1 MIKCK
6 NCGTENIDTARFC
19 INCGHNT
26 GEAHKITPSYIFN
39 SRYHVEKSI
48 KESEFGGVYLC
59 RDSLQN
65 TEAVVKAGFLT
76 GMGFDKAEQIRN
88 RFKNETRVL
97 LHLSQTSIPKILEFF
112 CEKDI
117 IGLSMQYIRGQD
129 LHSIMKERDNTPL
142 PQGQVL
148 KWLVQLLE
156 LLDYLHSHSPSVVF
170 KDLKPSHIMVSTGD
184 RIYAVDFGISGIFMP
199 HDRLIIERSEG
210 FAAPEVYKGLIN
222 HLSDIY
228 SLGAITHYLL
238 TGIDP
243 SAPGVPP
250 FSFESIRQSS
260 PYVTESL
267 DNLIISMLRMK
278 MEDRPQSVKQII
290 TMLQSVFS
298 ASGKS
303 RGLFSRGMA
312 QYNKGDFKQAIKTF
326 SRSIVVNPDNAKSYL
341 WRGMAYESIGN
352 PDAAEKDYTRA
363 LSIDP
368 QYMAA
373 LCKRGEIYSQKGDN
387 NKALSDF
394 NDAIR
399 LEPDYAEAYKGR
411 GLVHKDMGNFKR
423 AITDFNIAIDID
435 PGYDEAF
442 LWRGLTYYTLG
453 EFGLAIEDFDRAIEI
468 NPEYEDAYMGRAL
481 AYDGLGRFDISIG
494 DNTLAL
500 EINPDSA
507 SAYYGRGSA
516 YRRSGSPDLA
526 LQDLNMA
533 IRLDQEYADAY
544 FERGL
549 VLYEMSRLKEAIDD
563 FSRAI
568 HFDPEYREAYRY
580 RGKALKRTGRPDEAE
595 KDLSRYDSLSP

>member
-6 NCGTENIDTARFC
+6 SCGTENIDTAKFC
-19 INCGHNT
+19 INCGHHA
-26 GEAHKITPSYIFN
+26 GGIQKISQSYIFN
-39 SRYHVEKSI
+39 NRYHVEKAI
-48 KESEFGGVYLC
+48 KEGEYGGVFLC

-65 TEAVVKAGFLT
+65 AEVVVKAGFLS
-76 GMGFDKAEQIRN
+76 GMGKEMAEQTRN
-88 RFKNETRVL
+88 RFMNETRIL
-97 LHLSQTSIPKILEFF
+97 LHLSHIALPKMIEFF
-112 CEKDI
+112 CEKDKCC
-117 IGLSMQYIRGQD
+117 LAMQFIRGQD
-129 LHSIMKERDNTPL
+129 LHAIMKERDNTPL

-156 LLDYLHSHSPSVVF
+156 LLDYMHSHSPAVLLR
-170 KDLKPSHIMVSTGD
+170 DLKPSHIMISAGD
-184 RIYAVDFGISGIFMP
+184 RLYAVDLGISEIFKP
-199 HDRLIIERSEG
+199 SDRMIIAGSAG
-210 FAAPEVYKGLIN
+210 FAAPEVYKGFTD
-222 HLSDIY
+222 HRSDIY

-243 SAPGVPP
+243 SSPGVPP

-260 PYVTESL
+260 PYITESL
-267 DNLIISMLRMK
+267 DNLIMSMLRMK
-278 MEDRPQSVKQII
+278 MEDRPQSVRQVI
-290 TMLQSVFS
+290 TQLQSVFS
-298 ASGKS
+298 STGKS

-312 QYNKGDFKQAIKTF
+312 QYNKGEFRQALKTF
-326 SRSIVVNPDNAKSYL
+326 SRAIVINPDNAKSYL
-341 WRGMAYESIGN
+341 WRGMAYESIGD
-352 PDAAEKDYTRA
+352 PDAAAKDYTRA
-363 LSIDP
+363 LDIDP
-368 QYMAA
+368 LYMAA
-373 LCKRGEIYSQKGDN
+373 LCKRGEIYSQKGEND
-387 NKALSDF
+387 KALSDF

-411 GLVHKDMGNFKR
+411 GLVNKDMGKFRK

-500 EINPDSA
+500 EINPDSP

-533 IRLDQEYADAY
+533 IRLDKEYADAY

-568 HFDPEYREAYRY
+568 HYDPEYREAYRY
-580 RGKALKRTGRPDEAE
+580 RGKSLKRTGRSEEAE
-595 KDLSRYDSLSP
+595 KDFEKYNSLS